1 MPSTVAVKHTIV
13 FTGLS
18 LRYIELGDDDAR
30 PLEVADALGAE
41 EEGLPR
47 QMARMSPCCSPA
59 ARSPLP
65 SPRGQQE
72 LDSLLADQTPG

>member
-30 PLEVADALGAE
+30 PLEVADALGA
-41 EEGLPR
+41 
-47 QMARMSPCCSPA
+47 
-59 ARSPLP
+59 PLTLTVHCRDAQLSTGP
-65 SPRGQQE
+65 SRTTIVENPGNKE
-72 LDSLLADQTPG
+72 LRATWC